1 MQGNEFLKQYAIGQ
15 KDFNQATLSEVKVA
29 PIKLDGRNLS
39 DLVLFGT
46 SIYFVMGWAIL
57 CLMISVILTVV
68 RSEII
73 AIERLHDVPCRNCKF
88 FSKNPY
94 LKCAVHPCIALTEK
108 ANNCSDYLPQERKFF
123 H

>member
-1 MQGNEFLKQYAIGQ
+1 MQGNELLKRYAIRE
-15 KDFNQATLSEVKVA
+15 KDFNQITLSEVKVA
-29 PIKLDGRNLS
+29 QTKQNGGNPLDV
-39 DLVLFGT
+39 VLLEP
-46 SIYFVMGWAIL
+46 SINFIMGWAIL
-57 CLMISVILTVV
+57 CLMVSIILMAA
-68 RSEII
+68 RAEII
-73 AIERLHDVPCRNCKF
+73 ALERLHQVSCINCQF

>member
-1 MQGNEFLKQYAIGQ
+1 MQGNELLKQYAIGE
-15 KDFNQATLSEVKVA
+15 KDFNQTNLSEVKVVH
-29 PIKLDGRNLS
+29 PKQNGGNPS
-39 DLVLFGT
+39 DVVLLEH
-46 SIYFVMGWAIL
+46 SIYLVMGWAIF
-57 CLMISVILTVV
+57 CLMLSIILKVA

-73 AIERLHDVPCRNCKF
+73 ALERLHQFPCRNCQF

-108 ANNCSDYLPQERKFF
+108 ANNCSDYLPQKRQFF

>member
-1 MQGNEFLKQYAIGQ
+1 MQGNELLKRYGIRE

-29 PIKLDGRNLS
+29 HTKQDGGNPS
-39 DLVLFGT
+39 DVVLLES
-46 SIYFVMGWAIL
+46 SIYLCIGWAIL
-57 CLMISVILTVV
+57 CLMVSIILTVT
-68 RSEII
+68 RAEII
-73 AIERLHDVPCRNCKF
+73 ALEHLHQLPCRNCQF

-108 ANNCSDYLPQERKFF
+108 ANNCSDYLPQKRKFF